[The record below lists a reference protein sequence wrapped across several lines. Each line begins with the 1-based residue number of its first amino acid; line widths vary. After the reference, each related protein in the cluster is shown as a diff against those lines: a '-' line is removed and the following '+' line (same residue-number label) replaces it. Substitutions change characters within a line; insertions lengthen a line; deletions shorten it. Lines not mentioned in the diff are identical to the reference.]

1 MRRICV
7 VTGTR
12 AEFGLLQ
19 TLMKELQA
27 APDVQ
32 LQIVATGAH
41 LVHAHG
47 YTLREIEDHGFIVDE
62 TVEMLMASD
71 DPRAIG
77 LSLGLGVIGL
87 TGALSRLNPDIV
99 VLLGD
104 RYEAL
109 AAAQSAMILGIPIAH
124 LHGGEKTEGAI
135 DEAIRHAITKMA
147 HLHFTATE
155 EFRRRVIQLG
165 EAPDRVFV
173 VGATGLDNIAALEP
187 APRTELEDVLGI
199 SLDAPIL
206 LVTYHPVTLDASS
219 KADFDAFL
227 AVLAE
232 LNGMCIVFTGANA
245 DALGQEINAKV
256 AAFCAERPKSCVQ
269 VSSLG
274 FRRYLSLM
282 AHSAV
287 VIGNSSSGLL
297 EAPSMGIPTVNIG
310 PRQQGRPRAPSV
322 IDCDENT
329 RDIALALSQAM
340 SSDFK
345 ALASRRET
353 PYGIQ
358 GAGKRVAEVLR
369 RVDLESILVKR
380 FHDL

>member
-1 MRRICV
+1 MRKICV

-77 LSLGLGVIGL
+77 QSLGLGVIGL

-219 KADFDAFL
+219 EADFDAFL

-310 PRQQGRPRAPSV
+310 ARQQGRPRAPSV
-322 IDCDENT
+322 IDCVENT
-329 RDIALALSQAM
+329 RDIALALSRAM

-369 RVDLESILVKR
+369 WVDLESILVKR

>member
-77 LSLGLGVIGL
+77 QSLGLGVIGL

-124 LHGGEKTEGAI
+124 LHCGEKTEGAI

-206 LVTYHPVTLDASS
+206 LVTYHPVTLDVSS
-219 KADFDAFL
+219 EADFDAFL

-329 RDIALALSQAM
+329 RDIALALSQSM

-353 PYGIQ
+353 PYGIP

-369 RVDLESILVKR
+369 RVNLESILMKR
-380 FHDL
+380 FYDL

>member
-1 MRRICV
+1 MRKICV

-47 YTLREIEDHGFIVDE
+47 YTLREIEDYGFIVDE

-77 LSLGLGVIGL
+77 QSLGLGVIGL

-310 PRQQGRPRAPSV
+310 ARQQGRPRAPSV
-322 IDCDENT
+322 IDCVENT

-369 RVDLESILVKR
+369 RVNLESILMKR
-380 FHDL
+380 FYDL